1 MSTVNPFA
9 PVSAPPSASP
19 AAPAAPPAA
28 PPMVGAPS
36 MPGMRSPKTP
46 GTPGA
51 GAGRLTLTMA
61 PSVVVRGTYDIRP
74 KRFVNSA
81 RMKNPKLVFE
91 VFDEN
96 EMAKS
101 KRGEKSV
108 NGAEID
114 ITLWADARTYQLF
127 RDMGYPDSAWHT
139 NPDGTIDL
147 PIHAVVNT
155 DRPLLTCEIDWKE
168 GNTPG
173 QGFYSFK
180 SVVRKKERTT

>member
-1 MSTVNPFA
+1 MSQPPSGSPFA
-9 PVSAPPSASP
+9 RTEVRADGLAVVT
-19 AAPAAPPAA
+19 
-28 PPMVGAPS
+28 VGGCWNLDDP
-36 MPGMRSPKTP
+36 
-46 GTPGA
+46 
-51 GAGRLTLTMA
+51 L